1 VRRHW
6 RYQLEIYSLLDP
18 DTPSPQGEWQPGASI
33 LEADYVNRCL
43 ALSFLA
49 AFTLRTRLAM
59 LNKRNAKYM
68 AELPDKEKKQLEET
82 TEIWDS
88 DPRYVFMT

>member
-1 VRRHW
+1 V
-6 RYQLEIYSLLDP
+6 
-18 DTPSPQGEWQPGASI
+18 
-33 LEADYVNRCL
+33 

-59 LNKRNAKYM
+59 LNKRNAKIL
-68 AELPDKEKKQLEET
+68 AELDEVERKRLDET
-82 TEIWDS
+82 SEIWDS